1 MREIQHL
8 CPRRAPELQFYTSAA
23 AMAMLIP
30 AWIFFMV
37 GSKAVTSLPHRC
49 IRMPLSSAKL
59 EQSDF
64 TLQAMAG

>member
-1 MREIQHL
+1 
-8 CPRRAPELQFYTSAA
+8 
-23 AMAMLIP
+23 MAMLIP